1 VIIDSPRR
9 REQLAAVA
17 RRLPAHV
24 ARLSWSK
31 NEIKAER
38 QRGLRETLAFAKAKS
53 PWHAE
58 RLSGVDAASFTE
70 ADLARLP
77 VMTKAD
83 VMSNWDEVVTDRRL
97 TLAACNADITAKLE
111 GKSKDYYYL
120 DDYLVIA
127 TGGSSGVRG
136 VFPWSWDEFVEI
148 ACVTF
153 RYQLRDEPPE
163 RLAAGRRFLAV
174 IEAGEIVHG
183 SPFLFSVST
192 DPAAEVQ
199 WFAANTPLIELV
211 AALNAAQPTE
221 INSFASVMGELGAE
235 AAAGR
240 LKIGPHRVT
249 TNSEPLLPET
259 RDAVRKAWGVAINN
273 MWGCVEVGH
282 IGIECD
288 AHEGMHMTDDLII
301 TEFVD
306 ATNQP
311 AQDSSAIERVL
322 VTSLFGRTLPLIRYE
337 LTDIPVPADR
347 LCSCGAQFPLVSDV
361 KGRAD
366 DIFVYAGGVHIHPLV
381 FRTPLGQNPGIA
393 EYQVSQTENGA
404 KIDVVAGGPI
414 DIPTLRQELI
424 GGLANAGLHNA
435 QVEINLVDNLQRQD
449 ETGKLKRF
457 IPLHG

>member
-17 RRLPAHV
+17 ERLPAHV
-24 ARLSWSK
+24 SRLAWSK
-31 NEIKAER
+31 DQIKAER
-38 QRGLRETLAFAKAKS
+38 QRALHETLAFAKARS
-53 PWHAE
+53 AWHAK
-58 RLSGVDAASFTE
+58 RLSGLDAESFTE

-83 VMSNWDEVVTDRRL
+83 VMSNWDELVTDRRL
-97 TLAACNADITAKLE
+97 TLAGCNANITGKLE
-111 GKSKDYYYL
+111 GSTKDYYYL

-136 VFPWSWDEFVEI
+136 VFPWSWDEFIEI
-148 ACVTF
+148 ACATF

-163 RLAAGRRFLAV
+163 RLSGRTLLAV

-192 DPAAEVQ
+192 DPAARVQ
-199 WFAANTPLIELV
+199 WFPADTPHAAQV
-211 AALNAAQPTE
+211 AALNDAQPTQ
-221 INSFASVMGELGAE
+221 INCYGSVMEELGAE
-235 AAAGR
+235 ALSGR
-240 LKIGPHRVT
+240 LEISPHRVT

-259 RDAVRKAWGVAINN
+259 RDVVRKVWGVEINN
-273 MWGCVEVGH
+273 MWGCVEIGH

-288 AHEGMHMTDDLII
+288 AHQGMHLTDDLII

-306 ATNQP
+306 ETNQP
-311 AQDSSAIERVL
+311 TRDPNEIDRIL
-322 VTSLFGRTLPLIRYE
+322 ITSLFGRTLPLIRYE
-337 LTDIPVPADR
+337 VTDIPVPNGKP
-347 LCSCGAQFPLVSDV
+347 CSCGAHFPLVSGV

-366 DIFVYAGGVHIHPLV
+366 DIFLYPDGIHIHPVV

-393 EYQVSQTENGA
+393 EYQVLQTRNGA
-404 KIDVVAGGPI
+404 KIAVVTTGPI
-414 DIPTLRQELI
+414 DAAVLRQELI
-424 GGLANAGLHNA
+424 DGLAKSGLPNA
-435 QVEINLVDNLQRQD
+435 QIEIDLVESLKRHK

-457 IPLHG
+457 IPM

>member
-1 VIIDSPRR
+1 MIIDSPRR

-17 RRLPAHV
+17 QRLPEHAR
-24 ARLSWSK
+24 RLSWSPDQ
-31 NEIKAER
+31 IRAER
-38 QRGLRETLAFAKAKS
+38 QRALRETLAFAKAKS

-58 RLSGVDAASFTE
+58 RLKDIDAGSFTE
-70 ADLARLP
+70 ADVARLP
-77 VMTKAD
+77 VMSKAD
-83 VMSNWDEVVTDRRL
+83 VMSNWDDVVTDRRL
-97 TLAACNADITAKLE
+97 TLAECNDHITAKLE
-111 GKSKDYYYL
+111 GKVKDYYYL

-153 RYQLRDEPPE
+153 RYQLRDAPPE
-163 RLAAGRRFLAV
+163 SLSGRRLLAV
-174 IEAGEIVHG
+174 VEAGEIVHG

-192 DPAAEVQ
+192 DPEAQVQ
-199 WFAANTPLIELV
+199 WFPADTPLAGLV
-211 AALNAAQPTE
+211 SALNDARPTQ
-221 INSFASVMGELGAE
+221 INCFGSVMEELGAE
-235 AAAGR
+235 ALAGR
-240 LKIGPHRVT
+240 LKIGPQRVT

-259 RDAVRKAWGVAINN
+259 RDAVRKAWRIEINN

-306 ATNQP
+306 DKDQP
-311 AQDSSAIERVL
+311 TSDPDAIDRVL

-337 LTDIPVPADR
+337 LTDIPVPKSEP
-347 LCSCGAQFPLVSDV
+347 CSCGARFPLVGDV

-366 DIFVYAGGVHIHPLV
+366 DAFAYAGDVRIHPLV
-381 FRTPLGQNPGIA
+381 FRTPLGQNPEIA
-393 EYQVSQTENGA
+393 EYQVRQTEGGA
-404 KIDVVAGGPI
+404 SIGIVAAGSVDVAELRRQLVAA
-414 DIPTLRQELI
+414 
-424 GGLANAGLHNA
+424 LAKAGLPNA
-435 QVEINLVDNLQRQD
+435 QIEINLVDGLERHK

-457 IPLHG
+457 IPLPG